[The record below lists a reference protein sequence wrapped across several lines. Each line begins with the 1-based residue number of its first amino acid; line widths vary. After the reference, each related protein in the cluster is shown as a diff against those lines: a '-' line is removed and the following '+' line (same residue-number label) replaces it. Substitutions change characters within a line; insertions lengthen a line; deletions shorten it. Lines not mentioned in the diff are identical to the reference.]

1 MGSLVI
7 EEEKTYQQT
16 INESSGAKIFF
27 MMEKSCEKKKKLHQ
41 RTFPDRDKAYKIKR
55 RKKKKLKRATRL
67 SSMKWCTDGMSID
80 PLPRKAEE
88 GSVLGSLPVRLDN
101 SENSNAPKNDR
112 VDDN

>member
-1 MGSLVI
+1 
-7 EEEKTYQQT
+7 
-16 INESSGAKIFF
+16 
-27 MMEKSCEKKKKLHQ
+27 
-41 RTFPDRDKAYKIKR
+41 
-55 RKKKKLKRATRL
+55 
-67 SSMKWCTDGMSID
+67 MKWCTDGMSID